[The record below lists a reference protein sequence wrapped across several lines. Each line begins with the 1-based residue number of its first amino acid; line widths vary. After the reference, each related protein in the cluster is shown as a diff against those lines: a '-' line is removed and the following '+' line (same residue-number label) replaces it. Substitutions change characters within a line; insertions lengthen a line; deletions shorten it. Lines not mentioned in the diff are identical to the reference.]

1 MKIQFNKISTDIF
14 DISEL
19 TQSEVAN
26 LKKSYSTEDKDAN
39 NLIFL
44 DFYPEMFD
52 EILKQYP
59 KIKNEKTISPFLS
72 VQNEFEMPEFKSF
85 NVITGLNGSGK
96 THFLKAINNGN
107 FKVII
112 DGKSINQNEIAFFDY
127 LSFILSNEEAIKF
140 DFENL
145 KLQTKN
151 HFDSSVQEVVNSNLF
166 STSGRNN
173 LSQQWSSNR
182 NKITPEALNKFN
194 EYFKRISLVRKIQGQ
209 NNQQQEIR
217 YSYQDIFGQK
227 EDAHNITEMDIHNAI
242 MSLKN
247 KNNFLTDGFSVL
259 FRSAQIALDK
269 IIHECDI
276 RPTEAEK
283 KYKETFGFEVPWR
296 FVNDILDSYNTQD
309 FEYKYSFE
317 KPKENLTQSLKA
329 RLGDNNSNIIEYQN
343 LSSGEK
349 VLLTLSLFIL
359 QRSISEKFPKVL
371 LLDEIDATLHPS
383 LCKNLL
389 ETLKKNIITK
399 GTKLIFATH
408 NPSTIAFCDEI
419 EDGIF
424 VIENSEKIETQPKDK
439 AINILSSGVV
449 SLNQGSSILDIL
461 LNEPNKELFIFT
473 EGNNTAYLNQA
484 SSFYLNTPQREKIKI
499 IENIKDISS
508 ADELKVL
515 FNFFIKLNQKKQILF
530 VWDCDCAEK
539 KVFYNLLSLNNVY
552 PFIFEKNLE
561 NTVAPRGVENLFP
574 KELFV
579 GFINETKKS
588 NGDIHEVF
596 DGKRKR
602 DFENVVLEKG
612 TIEIFKKF
620 NPLFEKIKTILE

>member
-112 DGKSINQNEIAFFDY
+112 DDKSINQNEIAFFDY

>member
-127 LSFILSNEEAIKF
+127 LSFILSNEEAVKF

>member
-1 MKIQFNKISTDIF
+1 M
-14 DISEL
+14 L
-19 TQSEVAN
+19 
-26 LKKSYSTEDKDAN
+26 
-39 NLIFL
+39 
-44 DFYPEMFD
+44 
-52 EILKQYP
+52 
-59 KIKNEKTISPFLS
+59 
-72 VQNEFEMPEFKSF
+72 
-85 NVITGLNGSGK
+85 
-96 THFLKAINNGN
+96 
-107 FKVII
+107 
-112 DGKSINQNEIAFFDY
+112 
-127 LSFILSNEEAIKF
+127 
-140 DFENL
+140 
-145 KLQTKN
+145 
-151 HFDSSVQEVVNSNLF
+151 
-166 STSGRNN
+166 
-173 LSQQWSSNR
+173 
-182 NKITPEALNKFN
+182 
-194 EYFKRISLVRKIQGQ
+194 
-209 NNQQQEIR
+209 
-217 YSYQDIFGQK
+217 
-227 EDAHNITEMDIHNAI
+227 ITEKDIHNAI

-473 EGNNTAYLNQA
+473 EGNNTTYLNQA
-484 SSFYLNTPQREKIKI
+484 SSFYLNTTQREKIKI

-530 VWDCDCAEK
+530 VQDCDCGEK
-539 KVFYNLLSLNNVY
+539 KVFSKLLSLNNVY

-561 NTVAPRGVENLFP
+561 NTVAPRGIENLFP
-574 KELFV
+574 EEIFE

-588 NGDIHEVF
+588 NGDIHKVF

-602 DFENVVLEKG
+602 DFENVVLKKG
-612 TIEIFKKF
+612 TKEIFKKF